1 MNTERSCLMYCVRV
15 SKYGENVCIKQLY
28 DEDEYVEFVDGMLV
42 ILNALNVK
50 YEYFEQFDDKKS
62 ITNLR
67 IEIL

>member
-1 MNTERSCLMYCVRV
+1 MYCVDIIN
-15 SKYGENVCIKQLY
+15 KGENVCIKQIY
-28 DEDEYVEFVDGMLV
+28 DENEYVEFVDGMLV

-50 YEYFEQFDDKKS
+50 YEYFEYFDDKNS